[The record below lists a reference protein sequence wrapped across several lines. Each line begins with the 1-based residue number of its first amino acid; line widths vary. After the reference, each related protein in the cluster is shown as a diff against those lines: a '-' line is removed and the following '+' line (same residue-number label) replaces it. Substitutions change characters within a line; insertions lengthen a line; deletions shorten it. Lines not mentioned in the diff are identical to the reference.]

1 MPRQYPPEFRQRALR
16 LLEESLP
23 DHESE
28 YEAIREVSR
37 KLGVSAEALR
47 KWRRQSE
54 IDSSAKPGLSTDQQA
69 ELRRLKREVA
79 ELRRANEILKSA
91 AAFFAAELDRP
102 TTK

>member
-1 MPRQYPPEFRQRALR
+1 MPRQYPPEFRQRAWR
-16 LLEESLP
+16 LIEESLP

-28 YEAIREVSR
+28 YEAIRQVSR
-37 KLGVSAEALR
+37 KLGVRAEALR

-54 IDSSAKPGLSTDQQA
+54 VDSGVKPGVSTDQQA

-91 AAFFAAELDRP
+91 AAFFAAQLDRP
-102 TTK
+102 TTR